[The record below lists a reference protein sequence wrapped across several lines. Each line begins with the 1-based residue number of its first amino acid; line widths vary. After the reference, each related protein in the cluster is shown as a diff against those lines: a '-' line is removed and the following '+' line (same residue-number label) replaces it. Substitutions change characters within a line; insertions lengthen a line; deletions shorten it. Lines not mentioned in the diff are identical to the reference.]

1 MSNEIKT
8 PKYSLDDPR
17 NVLGR
22 MEPSK
27 RELVKEL
34 QRQATAER
42 ISLKRAFED
51 GLTPEKRKQI
61 ADSFLFAVT
70 NGTVK
75 IGDRLKILELILKLT
90 GELQTSI
97 TKGEITAENI
107 TLIID

>member
-1 MSNEIKT
+1 MKEERE

-27 RELVKEL
+27 RELVKQL
-34 QRQATAER
+34 QKEEMKER

-51 GLTPEKRKQI
+51 GLTPEKRKAI

-75 IGDRLKILELILKLT
+75 IADRLKILELILKLT

>member
-1 MSNEIKT
+1 MKEERE

-27 RELVKEL
+27 RELVKQL
-34 QRQATAER
+34 QKEEMKER

-51 GLTPEKRKQI
+51 GLTPEKRKAI

-75 IGDRLKILELILKLT
+75 IGDRLKILELI
-90 GELQTSI
+90 
-97 TKGEITAENI
+97 TAENI

>member
-1 MSNEIKT
+1 MEKEKT

-27 RELVKEL
+27 RELVKQL
-34 QRQATAER
+34 QKEEMKER

-90 GELQTSI
+90 GEL
-97 TKGEITAENI
+97 
-107 TLIID
+107 

>member
-1 MSNEIKT
+1 MKEERE

-22 MEPSK
+22 MEPNK
-27 RELVKEL
+27 RELVKQL
-34 QRQATAER
+34 QKEEMKER

-51 GLTPEKRKQI
+51 GLTPEKRKAI

-75 IGDRLKILELILKLT
+75 IADRLKILELILKLT

>member
-1 MSNEIKT
+1 MKEERE

-27 RELVKEL
+27 RELVKQL
-34 QRQATAER
+34 QKEEMKER

-51 GLTPEKRKQI
+51 GLTPEKRKAI
-61 ADSFLFAVT
+61 AYSFLFAVT